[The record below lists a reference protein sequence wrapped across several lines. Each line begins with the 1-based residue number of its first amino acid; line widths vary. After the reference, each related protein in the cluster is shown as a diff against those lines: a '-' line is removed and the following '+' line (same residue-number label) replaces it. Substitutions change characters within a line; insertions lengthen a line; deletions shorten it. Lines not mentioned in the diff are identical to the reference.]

1 MLLAV
6 HISEGVLA
14 GPWWIGGFALAA
26 LLLAWSLYRLRDD
39 EIPRVALLTAAVFVS
54 SLIHV
59 PLGPTSVHLLLSGLL
74 GVLLG
79 RRATLAVAVGLVL
92 QVLLIQHGGYTS
104 LGVNVCVI
112 TLPALLCGALFRG
125 LHRLPLTC
133 HPVGRGLLVAGSA
146 MLWTLGA
153 AFCLLLAARRVQLGW
168 QAGWASPL
176 PVDVYGEVFRA
187 TLQPAVLLGAAL
199 LAAGAAW
206 LERRL
211 ENEPEFPLGLLVGG
225 LAVLLTVGL
234 NCAVL
239 TFGAVEDCE
248 VPALVLLLAHWPVA
262 ILEGV
267 VLGFAVGFL
276 ARVKPELLGPR
287 HPPAGP
293 AAEPASLPGADPA
306 TPVV

>member
-6 HISEGVLA
+6 HISEGVLS
-14 GPWWIGGFALAA
+14 PSWWVGGFVLAA
-26 LLLAWSLYRLRDD
+26 LLLAWSLRRLRDD

-59 PLGPTSVHLLLSGLL
+59 PLGTTSVHLLLSGLL
-74 GVLLG
+74 GILLG
-79 RRATLAVAVGLVL
+79 RRAVLAVAVGLVL
-92 QVLLIQHGGYTS
+92 QALLIQHGGYTS

-112 TLPALLCGALFRG
+112 ALPALLCGALFCG
-125 LHRLPLTC
+125 LHRLPLAC
-133 HPVGRGLLVAGSA
+133 HPIGRGLLVAGSA
-146 MLWTLGA
+146 LLWTLGA
-153 AFCLLLAARRVQLGW
+153 TFCLLLAARRIQQGW
-168 QAGWASPL
+168 DAGWASPL
-176 PVDVYGEVFRA
+176 PTAVYGDVLRS

-211 ENEPEFPLGLLVGG
+211 ENEPEFPLGLLIGG

-248 VPALVLLLAHWPVA
+248 VPALVLLLAHLPVA
-262 ILEGV
+262 VLEGV

-287 HPPAGP
+287 RPAVE
-293 AAEPASLPGADPA
+293 AAAIAGADAAAPIA
-306 TPVV
+306 